1 MMRRSGL
8 LICCLEQR
16 VPRRAGVPF
25 PYKAPIFSMGLMVFV
40 PHRGGFE
47 PDNDRTF
54 SALPHQVIISGICL
68 YNATVGVST
77 LSACPSQLNGE
88 PESQA

>member
-25 PYKAPIFSMGLMVFV
+25 PYKAPIFSMGLMVFL

-47 PDNDRTF
+47 PDHDRTF

>member
-1 MMRRSGL
+1 L
-8 LICCLEQR
+8 AL
-16 VPRRAGVPF
+16 A
-25 PYKAPIFSMGLMVFV
+25 
-40 PHRGGFE
+40 E

-77 LSACPSQLNGE
+77 LSACTSQLNGE

>member
-1 MMRRSGL
+1 MKQRL
-8 LICCLEQR
+8 TLNQR
-16 VPRRAGVPF
+16 VQGSSPCAPTNF
-25 PYKAPIFSMGLMVFV
+25 PSERQWFEITCQLKYYCLALA
-40 PHRGGFE
+40 E

-88 PESQA
+88 PESKA

>member
-40 PHRGGFE
+40 PHCGGFE

-54 SALPHQVIISGICL
+54 SALPHPVIISGICR
-68 YNATVGVST
+68 YAATVGFST
-77 LSACPSQLNGE
+77 PSASPSQLNGE